1 MLKLN
6 QLFRVLN
13 SPRKCLSVAALC
25 LSLIGVTPS
34 VLTADEAPAY
44 AVIFLTVDGL
54 RAKEVFSGVDPMLL
68 TDDRK
73 ASGIGSEESLAAIR
87 SKFWSESGEERREK
101 LLPYFW
107 GEWIQQGAAL
117 GDLDETDGAVQYRNP
132 QRVSYPGYSE
142 LVTGRVVPRIIGN
155 RKMQNPEQTILE
167 YVLAEKGWTSRQ
179 VAVFASWDVF
189 PWITMSEPGAIFCNA
204 GYQTLELDWVSE
216 FPGLDLLNRAQHQL
230 RTPWDSVRHDVV
242 TTEMAL
248 AYLEKER
255 PRFLYLSLGETDD
268 WAHERRYDRVLEM
281 AVYFDETLKR
291 LWDWTQSQDCYRD
304 RTLFVVTSDHGRGKD
319 EETWIS
325 HGRPLPEA
333 ANTWV
338 ALRGPGIPAVS
349 SYSLDQTLYQT
360 AIAPT
365 IAWGFGLDPK
375 KYYSEADQPIPV
387 QAGWAK

>member
-6 QLFRVLN
+6 QLFRVSRGPAN
-13 SPRKCLSVAALC
+13 FLSVTSLC
-25 LSLIGVTPS
+25 LSLIGVTPNVAS
-34 VLTADEAPAY
+34 ADEAPAY

-68 TDDRK
+68 NDDRK

-87 SKFWSESGEERREK
+87 ENFWSEKPEERREK

-117 GDLDETDGAVQYRNP
+117 GDLNETDGAVQYRNP

-167 YVLAEKGWTSRQ
+167 YVRAEKGWTSRQ

-216 FPGLDLLNRAQHQL
+216 FPGLDLLNQTQHQL

-291 LWDWTQSQDCYRD
+291 LWDWTQSQECYRD

-387 QAGWAK
+387 QAGWTK

>member
-1 MLKLN
+1 
-6 QLFRVLN
+6 
-13 SPRKCLSVAALC
+13 
-25 LSLIGVTPS
+25 
-34 VLTADEAPAY
+34 
-44 AVIFLTVDGL
+44 
-54 RAKEVFSGVDPMLL
+54 
-68 TDDRK
+68 
-73 ASGIGSEESLAAIR
+73 
-87 SKFWSESGEERREK
+87 
-101 LLPYFW
+101 
-107 GEWIQQGAAL
+107 
-117 GDLDETDGAVQYRNP
+117 
-132 QRVSYPGYSE
+132 
-142 LVTGRVVPRIIGN
+142 
-155 RKMQNPEQTILE
+155 
-167 YVLAEKGWTSRQ
+167 
-179 VAVFASWDVF
+179 
-189 PWITMSEPGAIFCNA
+189 
-204 GYQTLELDWVSE
+204 
-216 FPGLDLLNRAQHQL
+216 
-230 RTPWDSVRHDVV
+230 VV
-242 TTEMAL
+242 TAEMAL

-291 LWDWTQSQDCYRD
+291 LWDWTQSQECYRD

-387 QAGWAK
+387 QAGWTE